1 MMAAIILL
9 EVFFFMMQNEQQQF
23 DVVIVGG
30 GLAGLSTAALLAK
43 RNKKVLVLE
52 RGNLGGRAVT
62 MKLKGFSF
70 NFGSHAIYGRDLSIL
85 KKLEKELGLQIDWR
99 DFSPTK
105 AKYEVDGELT
115 DVPSNIKGLFRTK
128 LLSDAGKVKFAFEVL
143 KTLANIEKGHPHM
156 SIGKWME
163 SKGLSPE
170 VKEMMLTLA
179 SSNFFTKEPE
189 SIPSDIYFNYYNS
202 LFKTSKAVS
211 YIGGGWQALINEFV
225 RVIEENN
232 GMVRIKAKVDSVE
245 VDDDHVTAV
254 RIKDEVITAEKFVFA
269 IPPKELLKLFVTT
282 PIEHIVQQYALY
294 RPTVVFVYDIGLKE
308 RLDVPYTYIYDT
320 ENKLFV
326 TDISYYDE
334 TCVPEGGQLLQAT
347 AYLKPSD
354 LGNKEALE
362 EVKQKIEEFFDKHFS
377 GWREQLVVPRISQ
390 RAIVQEIQWNMT
402 QQAMPLYFMPIRN
415 SFFCGDWCEGQG
427 QLSELSFSSAY
438 NVSDLVINSLES

>member
-1 MMAAIILL
+1 MKVIIIL
-9 EVFFFMMQNEQQQF
+9 EVFSLMMQDEQQQF

-30 GLAGLSTAALLAK
+30 GLAGLSTAALLSK
-43 RNKKVLVLE
+43 QNKKVLVLE
-52 RGNLGGRAVT
+52 RGILGGRAVT

-70 NFGSHAIYGRDLSIL
+70 NFGTHAIYGRDLSVL

-115 DVPSNIKGLFRTK
+115 DVPSNVKGLFRTK
-128 LLSDAGKVKFAFEVL
+128 LLSESGKVKFAFEVL
-143 KTLANIEKGHPHM
+143 KTLTSIEKGHPHM

-163 SKGLSPE
+163 TKKLSPE

-189 SIPSDIYFNYYNS
+189 LIPSDVYFNYYNS

-211 YIGGGWQALINEFV
+211 YIGGGWQALINELV

-232 GMVRIKAKVDSVE
+232 GEVRTKAKVDGVE
-245 VDDDHVTAV
+245 VQGDRVTSV
-254 RIKDEVITAEKFVFA
+254 RIKDEVITGRKFVFA
-269 IPPKELLKLFVTT
+269 IPPKELLKLFTDS

-294 RPTVVFVYDIGLKE
+294 HPTVVFVYDIGLKE
-308 RLDVPYTYIYDT
+308 RLDEPYTYIYDT
-320 ENKLFV
+320 DNRLFV

-347 AYLKPSD
+347 AYMKQSD
-354 LGNKEALE
+354 VGNKEAT
-362 EVKQKIEEFFDKHFS
+362 EVIKQKIEAFFDKHFA

-390 RAIVQEIQWNMT
+390 RAIVQEIQCNMT
-402 QQAMPLYFMPIRN
+402 QQSMPLYFMPIRN

-438 NVSDLVINSLES
+438 NVSELVMNSLES

>member
-1 MMAAIILL
+1 M
-9 EVFFFMMQNEQQQF
+9 EQNQQQF
-23 DVVIVGG
+23 DVVVVGG
-30 GLAGLSTAALLAK
+30 GLAGLTAAALLAK
-43 RNKKVLVLE
+43 QNKKVLVLE
-52 RGNLGGRAVT
+52 RGNLGGRAAT

-85 KKLEKELGLQIDWR
+85 KKLEKELGLNIDWR

-105 AKYEVDGELT
+105 AKYEVGGELT

-128 LLSDAGKVKFAFEVL
+128 LLSDSGKVKFAFEVL
-143 KTLANIEKGHPHM
+143 KTLASIEKGHPHM

-163 SKGLSPE
+163 TKKLSPE

-189 SIPSDIYFNYYNS
+189 SIPSDVYFNYYNT
-202 LFKTSKAVS
+202 LFKTTKAVS
-211 YIGGGWQALINEFV
+211 YIGGGWQALIHEFV

-232 GMVRIKAKVDSVE
+232 GVVRTKAKVDGLEVQGERVTSVK
-245 VDDDHVTAV
+245 V
-254 RIKDEVITAEKFVFA
+254 KDEVITGRKFVFA
-269 IPPKELLKLFVTT
+269 IPPKELLKLFINTS
-282 PIEHIVQQYALY
+282 IEHIVQQYALY
-294 RPTVVFVYDIGLKE
+294 HPTVVFVYDIGLNE

-320 ENKLFV
+320 ENRLFA

-334 TCVPEGGQLLQAT
+334 TCVPEGGQLIQAT
-347 AYLKPSD
+347 AYLTQSEI
-354 LGNKEALE
+354 GNKEAIE
-362 EVKQKIEEFFDKHFS
+362 AVKQKIEAFFDKHFT
-377 GWREQLVVPRISQ
+377 GWRERLVVPRVSQ

-438 NVSDLVINSLES
+438 NVSKLVMNSLQS